1 MHATIFFIILL
12 LFYDPILFVNK
23 FLLILVF
30 LKIDLFIDCWY
41 LLFVIIFII
50 FLRLYLL
57 NIIFCILRFN
67 WTEIQMKIVLNVL
80 FLLTQMVFLVQC
92 RCRIH
97 IRVKILC
104 VIVFT
109 IFILIYLLINLGI
122 LSLYLFC

>member
-12 LFYDPILFVNK
+12 LFYDPILFVNE